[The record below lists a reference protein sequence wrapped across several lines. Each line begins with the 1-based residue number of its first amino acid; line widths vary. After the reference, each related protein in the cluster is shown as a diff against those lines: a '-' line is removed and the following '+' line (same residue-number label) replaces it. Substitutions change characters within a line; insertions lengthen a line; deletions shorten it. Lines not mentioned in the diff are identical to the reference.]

1 MNTNEE
7 VVYRVLK
14 EIADEEGVVIG
25 ELGDDDNLVEKLG
38 FKSLHI
44 ARIFATLE
52 MELDIE
58 PFESGELSITEI
70 ATVGDLVDAFED
82 PEAS

>member
-14 EIADEEGVVIG
+14 EIADEEGVVVG

-44 ARIFATLE
+44 ARILATLE